1 MTNREI
7 KELKQAIIGAELDL
21 DGIEDED
28 EFNQAVE
35 DINKMIAKYHDGRY
49 EQYLRRGWVADREE
63 YNAKY
68 GVFKV

>member
-7 KELKQAIIGAELDL
+7 TELKQAIIEAELDL

-35 DINKMIAKYHDGRY
+35 DINKMIATYHDGRY

>member
-7 KELKQAIIGAELDL
+7 KELKQAIIEADLDL

-28 EFNQAVE
+28 EFNDAVNE
-35 DINKMIAKYHDGRY
+35 INEMIAEYHDGRY
-49 EQYLRRGWVADREE
+49 EQYLRRGWVSDREE
-63 YNAKY
+63 YNSKY

>member
-28 EFNQAVE
+28 EFNEAAE
-35 DINKMIAKYHDGRY
+35 EINEMIAEYHNGRY